1 MTRHLFAAGKI
12 PARSSMNDMDKWNK
26 HQARTAA
33 RHAREIA
40 KRVVEFSPLS
50 TDEIRAKLAS
60 RGATPWERRALER
73 ILRERED
80 A

>member
-26 HQARTAA
+26 HQARTAE

-40 KRVVEFSPLS
+40 KRVEEFRPLS
-50 TDEIRAKLAS
+50 TDEIRAKLI
-60 RGATPWERRALER
+60 RGASPWERRALER
-73 ILRERED
+73 ILREREG